1 MAKVNKK
8 KTRIKL
14 NDSLNSQLDAMED
27 NGVAEVFAPKN
38 SAQLN
43 FYDMVNEAMELEE
56 LENNKKVKRKK
67 KVVVKDNVSHY
78 SMKTTP
84 ILLTI
89 LLFALFGG
97 FVFLLW
103 NLLF

>member
-8 KTRIKL
+8 KARIKL
-14 NDSLNSQLDAMED
+14 NETLNSQLDAMED
-27 NGVAEVFAPKN
+27 DSVAEVFAPKN

-43 FYDMVNEAMELEE
+43 FYDMVNEAIELEE
-56 LENNKKVKRKK
+56 LETKKKGKKK

-78 SMKTTP
+78 SMQSTP
-84 ILLTI
+84 ILLVI
-89 LLFALFGG
+89 LLFGFFGG